1 VIIVVDKRRVDQ
13 SRVRLA
19 EVEIGDE
26 TGIVSLRARDE
37 QIDMLEK
44 VSQRSGAVVLRNC
57 TLELYQGRHMRL
69 AVTKW
74 GKLSVYPDNVASTP
88 PPPSKMNIDRNFSL
102 IDLSVVASEMVDTK
116 PASDS
121 RFNVRQSRGGDNDP
135 GGRGSGASKS
145 QSSKGGLT
153 TPKHQQTQ
161 SSKRSSKS
169 GERRQSRGK
178 TTQGGP
184 MTVHFGGIK
193 PDSRQTT
200 QTGQVMYQAI
210 PGFSSYEQTMG
221 MRQYPHAFTQGSRP
235 DVSAQHL
242 LLQQQY
248 ELQHRQ
254 LQQMYGQEHHRHGHQ
269 VQQAAQ
275 QMMIQSIDSFDTGTS
290 TYSGDVSDQPQVP
303 FIGGARPLAIPTG
316 MPPGQTMAHSSQE
329 HYSSPSLDGRSGA
342 SESSNLSQRPSGAI
356 SPYNIG
362 KMNPEASTY
371 TPSYMSAASGKSQ
384 ILSSIVKYF
393 LSER

>member
-1 VIIVVDKRRVDQ
+1 
-13 SRVRLA
+13 
-19 EVEIGDE
+19 
-26 TGIVSLRARDE
+26 
-37 QIDMLEK
+37 MLEK

-135 GGRGSGASKS
+135 GGSGSGASKS

-210 PGFSSYEQTMG
+210 PGFSSYEQTPRVYTRIASRRFG
-221 MRQYPHAFTQGSRP
+221 TTSFTSAAVRATTP
-235 DVSAQHL
+235 SASTDVWP
-242 LLQQQY
+242 
-248 ELQHRQ
+248 R
-254 LQQMYGQEHHRHGHQ
+254 
-269 VQQAAQ
+269 
-275 QMMIQSIDSFDTGTS
+275 TPS
-290 TYSGDVSDQPQVP
+290 T
-303 FIGGARPLAIPTG
+303 
-316 MPPGQTMAHSSQE
+316 
-329 HYSSPSLDGRSGA
+329 
-342 SESSNLSQRPSGAI
+342 RPS
-356 SPYNIG
+356 S
-362 KMNPEASTY
+362 
-371 TPSYMSAASGKSQ
+371 SAG
-384 ILSSIVKYF
+384 SSADDDSIN
-393 LSER
+393 R